1 MVTYSHPY
9 NRSMGSNVVF
19 WYTDIHK
26 SKAFSPK
33 HNKTEK
39 QAQSVFKFQTK
50 ARNSLKILD
59 PCIHVHVS
67 MWASDVC
74 AVPQYECRGQRTAP
88 VNMCFL
94 ESERRLAG
102 LAVSGFIH

>member
-33 HNKTEK
+33 HNKTEE

-67 MWASDVC
+67 MWARMCVLYHNMN
-74 AVPQYECRGQRTAP
+74 AEVRGQ
-88 VNMCFL
+88 L
-94 ESERRLAG
+94 L
-102 LAVSGFIH
+102 